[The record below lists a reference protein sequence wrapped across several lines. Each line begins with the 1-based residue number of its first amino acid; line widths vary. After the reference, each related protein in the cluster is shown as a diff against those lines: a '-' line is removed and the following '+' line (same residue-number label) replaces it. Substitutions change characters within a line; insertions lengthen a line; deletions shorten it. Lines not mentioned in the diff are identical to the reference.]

1 MLTRITNKKLAH
13 NGHNTQNQD
22 QFITFNNFNV
32 INKSVKRVKNNE
44 LCILI
49 FINIFHIIIFYL

>member
-1 MLTRITNKKLAH
+1 MLTRITNKKLTH

-32 INKSVKRVKNNE
+32 INKSVKIVKNNE

-49 FINIFHIIIFYL
+49 FI